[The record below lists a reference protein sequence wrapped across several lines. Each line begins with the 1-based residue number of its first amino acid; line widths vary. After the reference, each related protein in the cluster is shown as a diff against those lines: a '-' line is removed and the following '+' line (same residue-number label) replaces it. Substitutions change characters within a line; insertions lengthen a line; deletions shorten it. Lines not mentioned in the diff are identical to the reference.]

1 MEAIQVWY
9 DKDKRSTLYIKRKRE
24 TLLIWSA
31 KSNCRIYSRQHIA
44 SSFDFRRNNNNN
56 NNKKLT
62 PCELM
67 TVVWFLFSFLFLDI

>member
-56 NNKKLT
+56 KKLT